1 MLKNGA
7 AAFTLVTVLLLLSSP
22 GHPFEGPLY
31 VKNQF
36 PLFLV
41 LDPPHLEKASL
52 EDSFSAGLFY
62 SSVYMVRRASE
73 WSVGLDME
81 VTEVD
86 LRFRKSILN
95 TIELGI
101 DVPILSFNSGFM
113 DDFLGNYHHLF
124 GFSDYGR
131 SNRPANSFLYE
142 MRKSNTLL
150 FKAEGGDVGIGDIR
164 LMMKKTIVTGDP
176 VLSVRFDVEF
186 PTGSTSEGFSNGS
199 LDAGISLLLDKKLGE
214 TCMTYANA
222 GVVFPGDLKWKER
235 VELKPFAYGAV
246 GIEAA
251 LWDTFSLLGQVF
263 VQGSPFPHTNIGTID
278 RTAVLLTL
286 GGRYRAG
293 KNTFEFSLTEDPN
306 TAGAPDFSLAFTYKR
321 SF

>member
-1 MLKNGA
+1 MLKKGL
-7 AAFTLVTVLLLLSSP
+7 AAFTFVALLLLSSP
-22 GHPFEGPLY
+22 GYPFEGPLY

-41 LDPPHLEKASL
+41 VDPPHLEKASL
-52 EDSFSAGLFY
+52 EDSLSAGLFY
-62 SSVYMVRRASE
+62 SSVYMVKSSPE

-86 LRFRKSILN
+86 LRFRKNMLN

-113 DDFLGNYHHLF
+113 DDFLENYHRLF
-124 GFSDYGR
+124 GFHDYGR
-131 SNRPANSFLYE
+131 SDRPMNSFLYE
-142 MRKSNTLL
+142 IRKNNTLL
-150 FKAEGGDVGIGDIR
+150 FKAGGGGVGIGDIR
-164 LMMKKTIVTGDP
+164 LMMKKTLLTGDP
-176 VLSVRFDVEF
+176 TFSVRFDIEL
-186 PTGSTSEGFSNGS
+186 PTGSTAKGFGNGS
-199 LDAGISLLLDKKLGE
+199 LDAGIGLLLDKRLGE
-214 TCMTYANA
+214 TCMTYVNA

-235 VELKPFAYGAV
+235 LSLKKFAYGAFGV
-246 GIEAA
+246 EAA

-263 VQGSPFPHTNIGTID
+263 VQGSPFPHMNIGTMD

-293 KNTFEFSLTEDPN
+293 KNAFEFSLTEDPN
-306 TAGAPDFSLAFTYKR
+306 TAGAPDFSLSFSYKR